1 MTQHNAIIMA
11 NLDCAPVCMMV
22 MMVMM
27 VMMITTIILWR
38 HVHCY
43 DDTHG

>member
-27 VMMITTIILWR
+27 ITTIILWR